1 VSHLTLVHELS
12 ASYAPLKKY
21 DTGAT
26 AWILV
31 SSALVLL
38 MTPALA
44 FFYGGMVRA
53 KHTLA
58 MLLQNFAAIGVVSV
72 TWILVGFTWA
82 FSGDGKYLGDLHFVF
97 LRHIND
103 VVPTLG
109 TAQVIPTM
117 CFVAF
122 QLTFAII
129 TPALITG
136 STADRWK
143 FGAFVTFVAIWS
155 IVIYAPVAHWV
166 FDIYGWLNRDGI
178 DGHFFAEDFA
188 GGTVV
193 HINAG
198 AAGLA
203 MCLVL
208 GKRKGWP
215 REQMR
220 GHNIPFV
227 LLGAGLLWFGWFGF
241 NAGSELAADGVA
253 SAAWVNTNTATATA
267 MLGWLLAEKIRYG
280 KSTALGAAS
289 GAVAG
294 LVAITPCAGWVSPMG
309 SIFIGFIAGF
319 LCAYA
324 VSLKGKFGFDDS
336 LDVVGVH
343 FVGGWIGTLSVG
355 FFSTTGT
362 NSLGNDGILYGG
374 GGHFGG
380 WNLLLH
386 QFLVAGAVTI
396 YSFVG
401 TLIIGFAVN
410 IFIKNRV
417 TEDQEM
423 EGLDTSIHGESA
435 YDWGGIG
442 TSGHLGTATAASS
455 SSDSSSSKES
465 VTA

>member
-1 VSHLTLVHELS
+1 VSHLILARDLAMTYV
-12 ASYAPLKKY
+12 PLKKF

-26 AWILV
+26 AWILT
-31 SSALVLL
+31 SASLVLL

-58 MLLQNFAAIGVVSV
+58 MLMQNFAAIAIVSV
-72 TWILVGFTWA
+72 TWVLIGFTWA
-82 FSGDGKYLGDLHFVF
+82 FSGDGKWLGDTHFIF
-97 LRHIND
+97 LRHMGD

-109 TAQVIPTM
+109 SAQLIPTIV
-117 CFVAF
+117 FVAF

-136 STADRWK
+136 ATADRWK
-143 FGAFVTFVAIWS
+143 FGAFCTFVTVWS
-155 IVIYAPVAHWV
+155 ILIYAPVAHWV
-166 FDIYGWLNRDGI
+166 FDAYGWLNRSAIEPGA
-178 DGHFFAEDFA
+178 HFFAEDFA

-203 MCLVL
+203 MAFVL

-215 REQMR
+215 KEQMR

-241 NAGSELAADGVA
+241 NAGSELGADGVA
-253 SAAWVNTNTATATA
+253 GTAWMNTNTATATA
-267 MLGWLLAEKIRYG
+267 LLGWLIAEKLRYG

-294 LVAITPCAGWVSPMG
+294 LVAITPCAGWVTPIG

-319 LCAYA
+319 ACAFA
-324 VSLKGKFGFDDS
+324 VSLKTKFGYDDS

-355 FFSTTGT
+355 FFSSTTT
-362 NSLGNDGILYGG
+362 NSLGNNGIFYGG

-380 WNLLLH
+380 WNLLFH
-386 QFLVAGAVTI
+386 QFLAAGAVSI
-396 YSFVG
+396 FSFVG
-401 TLIIGFAVN
+401 TFIIAKVIGLVM
-410 IFIKNRV
+410 KTRV
-417 TEDQEM
+417 SDEWEL
-423 EGLDTSIHGESA
+423 EGLDTAMHGESA

-442 TSGHLGTATAASS
+442 TSGHLGTASV
-455 SSDSSSSKES
+455 KEE